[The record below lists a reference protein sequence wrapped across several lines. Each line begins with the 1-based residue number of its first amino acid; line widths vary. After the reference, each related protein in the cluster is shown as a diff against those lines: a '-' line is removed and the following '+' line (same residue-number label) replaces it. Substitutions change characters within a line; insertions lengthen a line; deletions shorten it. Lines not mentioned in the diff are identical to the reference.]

1 MQNRRT
7 LLMTAAAAAAF
18 LSAPALTNPAAAAT
32 DLSAFVN
39 EVADK
44 SITELSNADP
54 TDPARAAA
62 LKPILLKY
70 FDMPG
75 MARHVLGAY
84 WKKISAEQQQ
94 AFVGQFTNYIAS
106 VYGQR
111 FKAYKGQKLEVKR
124 VRDQGATATVFTAV
138 AEGSED
144 AGARVDWEIKND
156 GSAPLVADIRVE
168 GLSLSD
174 THRQEFT
181 SVLSQHNGDIATLM
195 GILKNKSLVH

>member
-1 MQNRRT
+1 MLNRRIF
-7 LLMTAAAAAAF
+7 LAAAAASF
-18 LSAPALTNPAAAAT
+18 LLGGIAAVPAHAAA

-39 EVADK
+39 EVAAA
-44 SITELSNADP
+44 SITGLSKADP

-75 MARHVLGAY
+75 LAKHVLGAY
-84 WKKISAEQQQ
+84 WKKISPDQQKTFTDT
-94 AFVGQFTNYIAS
+94 FVNYVAS

-111 FKAYKGQKLEVKR
+111 FKEYKGQKLEVKR

-138 AEGSED
+138 DGGD
-144 AGARVDWEIKND
+144 DTGARVDWEINSS
-156 GSAPLVADIRVE
+156 GASPLVEDIRVE
-168 GLSLSD
+168 GLSLAD

-181 SVLSQHNGDIATLM
+181 SVLAQHGGDINALLS
-195 GILKNKSLVH
+195 ILKSKSLVN

>member
-1 MQNRRT
+1 MKNRRAF
-7 LLMTAAAAAAF
+7 LAATAATAV
-18 LSAPALTNPAAAAT
+18 ALTTMPAWAAT

-39 EVADK
+39 LVAEE
-44 SITELSNADP
+44 SITTLSKADP

-75 MARHVLGAY
+75 LAKHVLGAY
-84 WKKISAEQQQ
+84 WKKISADQQQ
-94 AFVGQFTNYIAS
+94 AFVAQFTNYIAS

-124 VRDQGATATVFTAV
+124 VRDQGASATVFTAV
-138 AEGSED
+138 ADGED
-144 AGARVDWEIKND
+144 QGARVDWEINND
-156 GSAPLVADIRVE
+156 GSAPLIIDIRVE
-168 GLSLSD
+168 GLSLAD

-181 SVLSQHNGDIATLM
+181 SVLSQHNGDITALM
-195 GILKNKSLVH
+195 GILKNKSLVN

>member
-18 LSAPALTNPAAAAT
+18 FSVPAFAAT

-39 EVADK
+39 QIADEA
-44 SITELSNADP
+44 ITTLSNANP
-54 TDPARAAA
+54 TDTARAAA

-70 FDMPG
+70 FDMPD
-75 MARHVLGAY
+75 MAKHVLGAY
-84 WKKISAEQQQ
+84 WKKISPEQQQ
-94 AFVGQFTNYIAS
+94 AFIGQFTNYMAS

-124 VRDQGATATVFTAV
+124 VRDQGALATVFTAV

-144 AGARVDWEIKND
+144 AGARVDWEVKND
-156 GSAPLVADIRVE
+156 GPEPLVVDIRVE
-168 GLSLSD
+168 GLSLAD

-181 SVLSQHNGDIATLM
+181 SVLSQHNGDITALM
-195 GILKNKSLVH
+195 GILKNKSLVN

>member
-1 MQNRRT
+1 
-7 LLMTAAAAAAF
+7 MTVAAAAAF
-18 LSAPALTNPAAAAT
+18 LGTPALAAT
-32 DLSAFVN
+32 DLSAFVT
-39 EVADK
+39 EVAK
-44 SITELSNADP
+44 EAITSLSRADP

-75 MARHVLGAY
+75 MAKHVLGAY
-84 WKKISAEQQQ
+84 WKKISPAEQD

-124 VRDQGATATVFTAV
+124 VRDEGARAIVFTAV

-144 AGARVDWEIKND
+144 AGARVDWEISN
-156 GSAPLVADIRVE
+156 GNGEPRIADIRVE

-181 SVLSQHNGDIATLM
+181 SVLSQHNGDIGALM
-195 GILKNKSLVH
+195 GILKNKSLVN

>member
-7 LLMTAAAAAAF
+7 ILMTAAAMAAS
-18 LSAPALTNPAAAAT
+18 LGLTGLGAPAWASA

-39 EVADK
+39 EIADE
-44 SITELSNADP
+44 SITTLSQADA

-62 LKPILLKY
+62 LKPILQKY

-75 MARHVLGAY
+75 LAKHVLGAY
-84 WKKISAEQQQ
+84 WKKITPEQQD
-94 AFVGQFTNYIAS
+94 AFIVQFTNYIAS

-138 AEGSED
+138 ADGED
-144 AGARVDWEIKND
+144 KGARVDWEIKND
-156 GSAPLVADIRVE
+156 GSEPLVTDIRVE
-168 GLSLSD
+168 GLSLAD

-181 SVLSQHNGDIATLM
+181 SVLSQHNGDISSLM
-195 GILKNKSLVH
+195 SILKNKSLVN

>member
-7 LLMTAAAAAAF
+7 FLTTVAAVAAF
-18 LSAPALTNPAAAAT
+18 ASAPALTNPAAAAT

-39 EVADK
+39 QVAEE
-44 SITELSNADP
+44 SITTLSKADP

-75 MARHVLGAY
+75 LARHVLGAY
-84 WKKISAEQQQ
+84 WKKISPEQQE
-94 AFVGQFTNYIAS
+94 AFVAQFINYIAS

-111 FKAYKGQKLEVKR
+111 FKAYNGQKLEVKR
-124 VRDQGATATVFTAV
+124 VRDQGATAVVFTSV
-138 AEGSED
+138 AEGED
-144 AGARVDWEIKND
+144 AGARVDWEITNE
-156 GSAPLVADIRVE
+156 GGEPRIADIRVE
-168 GLSLSD
+168 GLSLAD

-181 SVLSQHNGDIATLM
+181 SVLSQHNGDIAALM
-195 GILKNKSLVH
+195 GILKNKSLVN

>member
-1 MQNRRT
+1 MHNRRT
-7 LLMTAAAAAAF
+7 LLMTAAAAAA
-18 LSAPALTNPAAAAT
+18 LLATPAWAAT

-39 EVADK
+39 QVADEA
-44 SITELSNADP
+44 ITSLKEAGP

-62 LKPILLKY
+62 LKPLLLKY

-84 WKKISAEQQQ
+84 WKKITPEQQE
-94 AFVGQFTNYIAS
+94 AFVNQFTNYIAS

-124 VRDQGATATVFTAV
+124 VRDEGARAIVFTAV

-144 AGARVDWEIKND
+144 AGARVDWEISNN
-156 GSAPLVADIRVE
+156 GSEPRIADIRVE

-181 SVLSQHNGDIATLM
+181 SVLSQHNGDISALM
-195 GILKNKSLVH
+195 GILKNKSLVN